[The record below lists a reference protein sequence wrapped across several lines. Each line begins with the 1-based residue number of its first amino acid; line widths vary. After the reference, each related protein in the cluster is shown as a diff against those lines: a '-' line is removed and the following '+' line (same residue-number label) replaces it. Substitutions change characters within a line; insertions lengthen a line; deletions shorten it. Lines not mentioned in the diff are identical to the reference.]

1 MSIEIA
7 VPFMLN
13 FGGSVGITTDPDT
26 QVMQH
31 VRSLVETT
39 PGERVMM
46 PDYGIPMEGFV
57 FESESGPDSIDVT
70 NQVQTQ
76 MAKWE
81 PTVNVVGVVPVGD
94 EMNGVVSVE
103 VNYTRGPNAPL
114 ASPVVSTATVL
125 VGGEVV

>member
-1 MSIEIA
+1 MTTEIL

-13 FGGSVGITTDPDT
+13 SNGSIGTTMNPDT

-46 PDYGIPMEGFV
+46 PDYGVPMQSFV
-57 FESESGPDSIDVT
+57 FEPGVTPASLDIT
-70 NQVQTQ
+70 NQVQRQ

-81 PTVNVVGVVPVGD
+81 PTVNVVGVVSAGD
-94 EMNGVVSVE
+94 EMNGVVNVD
-103 VNYTRGPNAPL
+103 VNFTRGPNAAL
-114 ASPVVSTATVL
+114 ASPVVRTATVL
-125 VGGEVV
+125 VGGQVV

>member
-1 MSIEIA
+1 
-7 VPFMLN
+7 
-13 FGGSVGITTDPDT
+13 
-26 QVMQH
+26 
-31 VRSLVETT
+31 
-39 PGERVMM
+39 MM